1 LQGDIQVLNEK
12 VIQNKENNNYYLNP
26 TENQSIDENEEEIVT
41 KVNSKVLL
49 KFFELLTKSFLGTN
63 RVPSVVESV
72 PSVGSDSDDFYEALM
87 NSFASTNNNKAP
99 VTNSSIKLLKKNNN
113 IGEEKIKSTDKN
125 NTSIQE
131 EEQEEQD
138 SITDV
143 IQSLMKKIISF
154 FGKRNQ
160 LKHKRETKAYVRS
173 ILKKAILKKK
183 KKLENKV

>member
-1 LQGDIQVLNEK
+1 M
-12 VIQNKENNNYYLNP
+12 
-26 TENQSIDENEEEIVT
+26 T

-72 PSVGSDSDDFYEALM
+72 PSIGSDSDEFYEALM

-99 VTNSSIKLLKKNNN
+99 VTNSSIKLLKKNNMYN

>member
-1 LQGDIQVLNEK
+1 
-12 VIQNKENNNYYLNP
+12 
-26 TENQSIDENEEEIVT
+26 VT

-72 PSVGSDSDDFYEALM
+72 PSIGSDSDEFYEALM

-99 VTNSSIKLLKKNNN
+99 VTNSSIKLLKKNNMYN